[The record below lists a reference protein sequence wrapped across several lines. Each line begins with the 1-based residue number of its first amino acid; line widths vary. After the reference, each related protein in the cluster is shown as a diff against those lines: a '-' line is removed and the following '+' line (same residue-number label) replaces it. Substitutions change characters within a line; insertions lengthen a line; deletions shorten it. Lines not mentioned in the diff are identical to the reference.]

1 MNIFKW
7 LPVFV
12 FAVFIEPVFPQATE
26 TEFYVLKVYTLADE
40 TQESVTDT
48 YLKES
53 YLPAL
58 KNRNISQVGVFK
70 LRPEAQKDSIRQV
83 FVLFPLS
90 SLNELAVLEE
100 TLFNEESLQNA
111 ANPFINAP
119 HDQPPYVR
127 METIL
132 MKAFKEMP
140 KMKPS
145 PVEGPREDRVYE
157 LRSYESP
164 TDALYRN
171 KVHMF
176 NEGGEVTLFDTLD
189 FNAVFYADVLAG
201 AKMPNLMYMTT
212 FKDMETRERL
222 WKDFVDSA
230 KWQELSSD
238 PFYQNNVSHADILL
252 LYPTPYSDY

>member
-1 MNIFKW
+1 MNILKW
-7 LPVFV
+7 LPVFL
-12 FAVFIEPVFPQATE
+12 FAVFVAPVFSQATE
-26 TEFYVLKVYTLADE
+26 PDYYVLKVFTLEDPA
-40 TQESVTDT
+40 QELLTDT
-48 YLKES
+48 YLKDS

-58 KNRNISQVGVFK
+58 KNRHISQVGVFK
-70 LRPEAQKDSIRQV
+70 LRPEAQKDSTRQV

-90 SLNELAVLEE
+90 TLNELASLEE
-100 TLFNEESLQNA
+100 DIFRDESLRNT

-127 METIL
+127 METVL
-132 MKAFKEMP
+132 MKAFKDMP
-140 KMKPS
+140 KMRPS
-145 PVEGPREDRVYE
+145 MAEGAREDRVYE

-176 NEGGEVTLFDTLD
+176 NEGGEVALFETLG

-212 FKDMETRERL
+212 FKDMATRDRL
-222 WKDFVDSA
+222 WKDFVASA
-230 KWQELSSD
+230 KWQELSNE